1 MSTSVAQRL
10 ALAVIRAS
18 HRYRIFGP
26 PEIYYTDD
34 FVRPGP
40 DGISPAT
47 RREFDDGP
55 SFFAFFE
62 GAFSVGDVAGL
73 DVLDLGCGYGGRAA
87 YCMKQG
93 RPRSVVGLEIDD
105 EIVRI
110 ASDSVPRLCDAR
122 GVSFAVGVG
131 ERLPFASES
140 FDAILSYDVF
150 EHVRDLREVLGECHR
165 VLRPGG
171 RVYALFPPYYGPR
184 AHHLGF
190 VTTFP
195 FLHHVF
201 SPETL
206 VSATNTVL
214 AERPEIGK
222 PPLPPPTA
230 SFQHRVVLPSL
241 NGTTER
247 DFRRLVAGLPFEPEQ
262 LELVP
267 FAWAPGGR
275 AKALVRS
282 VCKAMLSVPWPFTRD
297 VFVTSIRCV
306 LRKPGPGPFS
316 LPPTRSE

>member
-1 MSTSVAQRL
+1 MSKPLAERL
-10 ALAVIRAS
+10 AYALIRAS
-18 HRYRIFGP
+18 HTYRVFGP
-26 PEIYYTDD
+26 PEVYYTDD
-34 FVRPGP
+34 FVQPGV

-62 GAFSVGDVAGL
+62 GTLAVTDLEGK
-73 DVLDLGCGYGGRAA
+73 DVLDLGCGYGGRTA
-87 YCMKQG
+87 YCSING
-93 RPRSVVGLEIDD
+93 APRSVVGLEIADD
-105 EIVRI
+105 IVRI
-110 ASDSVPRLCDAR
+110 ASRSAPALANGRPM
-122 GVSFAVGVG
+122 SFAVGLG
-131 ERLPFASES
+131 ETLPFSDGS

-150 EHVRDLREVLGECHR
+150 EHVRDLSHVLRECHR

-171 RVYALFPPYYGPR
+171 RVYALFPPYFGPR

-206 VSATNTVL
+206 VRATNSVL

-222 PPLPPPTA
+222 PQLPMPEK
-230 SFQHRVVLPSL
+230 SFQDRIVLPSL
-241 NGTTER
+241 NGTTES
-247 DFRRLVAGLPFEPEQ
+247 DFRRIVGNLPFEVEQ
-262 LELVP
+262 LVLVP

-275 AKALVRS
+275 AKALVRGLCS
-282 VCKAMLSVPWPFTRD
+282 AMLAVPWPFTRD

-306 LRKPGPGPFS
+306 LRK
-316 LPPTRSE
+316 R